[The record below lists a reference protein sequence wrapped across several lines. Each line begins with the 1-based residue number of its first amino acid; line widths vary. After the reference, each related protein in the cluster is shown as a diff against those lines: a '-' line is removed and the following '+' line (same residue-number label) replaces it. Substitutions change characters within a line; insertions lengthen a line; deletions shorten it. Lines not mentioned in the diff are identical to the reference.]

1 MWGSGGRLWTARA
14 EPASGEGPSH
24 TVTGE
29 GHHSLLPPVSSSAW
43 QAHPEQKAAPSLPA
57 VCAARMSLQER
68 SRVYWLTLGFS
79 LLGAP
84 CLPLEEPCFL
94 PRVP

>member
-1 MWGSGGRLWTARA
+1 MGQWGTPLDSTGRAGLGGGAQPHSDR
-14 EPASGEGPSH
+14 
-24 TVTGE
+24 E

-84 CLPLEEPCFL
+84 RLPLEEPCFL